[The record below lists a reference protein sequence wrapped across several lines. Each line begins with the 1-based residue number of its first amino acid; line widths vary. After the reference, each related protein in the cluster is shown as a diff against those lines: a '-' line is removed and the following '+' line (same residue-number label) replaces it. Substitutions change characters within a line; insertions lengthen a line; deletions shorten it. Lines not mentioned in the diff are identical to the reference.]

1 MRHAARRVKAVLI
14 SAGSRTEH
22 AVRVECAIGTGRAN
36 ESGEGRREGRREVI
50 QTEMGKRGGREETS
64 ARGVARADL

>member
-14 SAGSRTEH
+14 SAGSRAAH
-22 AVRVECAIGTGRAN
+22 AVRVECAIETGRAN

-50 QTEMGKRGGREETS
+50 KTAMGEREEKR
-64 ARGVARADL
+64 ARGVALADL